1 MVKEFLNTKIAT
13 AALSLVLVFVMVITA
28 KILVQKRTIDREVA
42 KLQNQTE
49 KIKKDNEQLS
59 SLIQYL
65 NTPEYKEKEAREKLN
80 LVKEGEHVVVLPQ
93 GDISGASNLNP
104 DTDKSSKYNLWFDY
118 FFNHVN

>member
-1 MVKEFLNTKIAT
+1 MVKEFLNTKLAT
-13 AALSLVLVFVMVITA
+13 VSLSLVLILVMIITA
-28 KILVQKRTIDREVA
+28 KILVQKRVIDREVA
-42 KLQNQTE
+42 KLQDQTE

-93 GDISGASNLNP
+93 GDVSGATNSKEDKNRSSNYKVWL
-104 DTDKSSKYNLWFDY
+104 DY
-118 FFNHVN
+118 FFHVN